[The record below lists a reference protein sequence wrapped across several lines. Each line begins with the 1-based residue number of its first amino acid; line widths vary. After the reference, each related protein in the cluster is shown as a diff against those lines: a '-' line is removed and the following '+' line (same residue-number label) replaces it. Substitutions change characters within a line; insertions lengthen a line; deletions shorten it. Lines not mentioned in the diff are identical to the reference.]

1 VSRSLLLAAV
11 AAAGMLIASTSH
23 AEEFVFSSWG
33 GTYQEAITKAWID
46 PFHEK
51 TRIDV
56 VQDTNPE
63 IAKIKGMVDTNTVSW
78 DVVTGGGDALSRGK
92 AEGLFEE
99 ITPEMVNQDHVLAEA
114 RHPYGVPSEIFSTV
128 IGFSTEQF
136 PDSGP
141 QPQTFADFWDV
152 AKFPGKR
159 AMPDS
164 PSEVLEIALL
174 ADGVPADQVYAV
186 LDTPEGVKRAFDK
199 IAEIKPHVSVW
210 WSSGAQP
217 VQALGS
223 GEVTMAIGW
232 NGRFQGGID
241 EKLPIKMTWGQSVA
255 QVGYFM
261 IVKNAPN
268 KDAAVKFL
276 NYVVSPEAQAEFSK
290 YVAYGPITES
300 AMALIDDERKARL
313 PSTPDRLKGALFL
326 NTAWWGEHATAM
338 TEKYTA
344 LLQD

>member
-1 VSRSLLLAAV
+1 MSKSLLLAAV
-11 AAAGMLIASTSH
+11 TAVGTLIASTSH

-51 TRIDV
+51 TGIDV
-56 VQDTNPE
+56 IQDTNPE

-78 DVVTGGGDALSRGK
+78 DVVTGGGDTLSRGM

-99 ITPEMVNQDHVLAEA
+99 ITPAMVNQDHVLKEA
-114 RHPYGVPSEIFSTV
+114 RQPYGVPSEIFSTV

-136 PDSGP
+136 PDGGP

-152 AKFPGKR
+152 EKFPGKR

-199 IAEIKPHVSVW
+199 IAAIKPHVSVW

-300 AMALIDDERKARL
+300 AMSLIDDERKARL
-313 PSTPDRLKGALFL
+313 PSTPDRLENALFL
-326 NTAWWGEHATAM
+326 NTAWWGTHATEM